1 MGGRAFTARFG
12 LEKIGPFTVVG
23 LLVLPLVVGGLL
35 MLALWNPSQN
45 LNRVTAAIV
54 NDDLPVSVN
63 GQTVPLGRQF
73 AAGLIGGGASSASGQ
88 QGASPDGSANDTA
101 NLSWVLTNDSDAK
114 DGLAAGRYVAV
125 VTIPPS
131 FSADATSISG
141 PAADARKATL
151 HVTTSPASA
160 LLDPT
165 VTAAVVQ
172 AATTSLNTQLTSQYL
187 SNVYGAFNTI
197 GEQIGQAATGAQ
209 SVASGADS
217 LASGAQSA
225 ASGAASLSA
234 GLVPLDAGAS
244 SLAAGLAELSAAAA
258 PLPGQTEALAQGAGG
273 LAGAAGTA
281 SGSVAQA
288 TQRFSAVVARICQTP
303 GRLCDDAT
311 NALASLEAAKGGV
324 AQFAAGADQVA
335 AGNAALASAMPTL
348 VAGID
353 SSASGAA
360 SVASGAAQA
369 DSGASTLATGTAS
382 VAAGATQVDAGATQL
397 AQSLAEAAQK
407 IPAYSDS
414 DILTL
419 SAVAAHPVDDATV
432 RGHDDRQTAPLLAV
446 IALWV
451 GGLATALAR
460 RSVPT
465 SELLSTRSS
474 VRLAAQS
481 ASLTALVGVGQG
493 ALVAAAAQVGLGL
506 TPGGWLGFTLLCC
519 VTGAVF
525 GLLNQGLAA
534 AFGAVGRL
542 VAVIVALVAFGA
554 GLTSTVPPVLAGF
567 AGSLPTASGLAV
579 LQLGIGIGDAN
590 GGALAGAV
598 VAVVAWGAVGLA
610 LVWAGVAARRGIRVR
625 GRAVDA
631 GGSFAGAQIEQGD
644 NIRQRERG
652 C

>member
-12 LEKIGPFTVVG
+12 LERIGPFTVAG

-35 MLALWNPSQN
+35 MLALWSPGQN
-45 LNRVTAAIV
+45 LDRMTAAIV
-54 NDDLPVSVN
+54 NDDLPATVN

-73 AAGLIGGGASSASGQ
+73 AAGLIGGGASSAAGQEGEAGQ
-88 QGASPDGSANDTA
+88 QGNGDDSTASDTA
-101 NLSWVLTNDSDAK
+101 NLSWVLTNDADAK
-114 DGLAAGRYVAV
+114 EGLAAGRYVAV

-141 PAADARKATL
+141 PAASARKATL

-172 AATTSLNTQLTSQYL
+172 AATTSLNTQLTKQYL
-187 SNVYGAFNTI
+187 ANVYGAFNTI
-197 GEQIGQAATGAQ
+197 GEQIGQAATGAA

-217 LASGAQSA
+217 LATGAQSA
-225 ASGAASLSA
+225 ASGASSLSS

-244 SLAAGLAELSAAAA
+244 SLAAGLAQLNDAAA
-258 PLPGQTEALAQGAGG
+258 PLPGQTDALAQGASG

-311 NALASLEAAKGGV
+311 NALATLEAADGGV

-348 VAGID
+348 VAGIA
-353 SSASGAA
+353 SSASGAS

-369 DSGASTLATGTAS
+369 DAGASALASGTAS
-382 VAAGATQVDAGATQL
+382 VASGATQVDVGATQL
-397 AQSLAEAAQK
+397 AQSLAGAAQK

-414 DILTL
+414 DISTL

-446 IALWV
+446 VALWV

-474 VRLAAQS
+474 LRLAGRS
-481 ASLTALVGVGQG
+481 AMVTALVGVGQG
-493 ALVAAAAQVGLGL
+493 VLVAAAAQVGLGL
-506 TPGGWLGFTLLCC
+506 TPGDWLGFTLLCC
-519 VTGAVF
+519 AAGAVF

-534 AFGAVGRL
+534 TLGAFGRL
-542 VAVIVALVAFGA
+542 VAVIVAVLAFGA
-554 GLTSTVPPVLAGF
+554 GLTSTVPPVIAGLA
-567 AGSLPTASGLAV
+567 ASLPTASGVAV
-579 LQLGIGIGDAN
+579 LQKGVGIGDTSA
-590 GGALAGAV
+590 GALMAALV
-598 VAVVAWGAVGLA
+598 VLVAWGVAGALLA
-610 LVWAGVAARRGIRVR
+610 WAGIAARRGVR
-625 GRAVDA
+625 LSGRPERA
-631 GGSFAGAQIEQGD
+631 GQVSQSV
-644 NIRQRERG
+644 
-652 C
+652 